1 MYSRDDE
8 QVTETD
14 LLRLCQCKESSV
26 RDLGFLL
33 RDALLLLLAQ
43 SFVKLL
49 QSEVAFHLGPGGE
62 MLKSRRESG
71 RRSRG
76 LLREGSGEEG

>member
-1 MYSRDDE
+1 MYSRDDK
-8 QVTETD
+8 QGTGTD

-62 MLKSRRESG
+62 MLRSRESG

-76 LLREGSGEEG
+76 LLREGSGVEG